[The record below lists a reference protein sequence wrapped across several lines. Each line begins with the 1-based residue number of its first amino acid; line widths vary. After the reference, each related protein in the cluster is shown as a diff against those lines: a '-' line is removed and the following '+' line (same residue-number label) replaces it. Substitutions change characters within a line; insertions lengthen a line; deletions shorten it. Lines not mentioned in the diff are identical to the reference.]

1 VLENETVRVGL
12 LIFSVGAGIALA
24 LLAYYPAEAPSTI
37 ISIVSSATASFAG
50 AYVSY
55 AVIARHL
62 LGTER
67 ERIDPAET
75 VCERYDETLQLLEP
89 TAMSSTVTGKPA
101 PRGNS
106 DRAPSTLPCVIEVL
120 DVTDILSA
128 EVTTDASTY
137 DFPPS
142 VASLLETRL
151 DDLQQQFEIEGKFN
165 ARKARLESIGNG
177 EVRVSET
184 SYFRSFCTNF
194 APDRA
199 GPNGGPTL
207 RESFDCEFVE
217 NGELVPLGSSP
228 FSDHLGGGGIVI
240 TTDGHARLG
249 VRSMDVTVGERKA
262 GHAFGGNFEY
272 QNLTAGATIGDE
284 LRREALEEING
295 LEPEDIHKVA
305 GLGVIRRVD
314 WLGKPDVH
322 SLVLIEE
329 KQDYAQSTAEFY
341 DDIVV
346 DLGIGDVSE
355 IDELFEPE
363 TAARCVRR
371 IRERVHGLDLSP
383 SVNYHVSL
391 ELWLRR
397 ALTVQSTS

>member
-120 DVTDILSA
+120 DATDILSA

-151 DDLQQQFEIEGKFN
+151 DDL
-165 ARKARLESIGNG
+165 
-177 EVRVSET
+177 
-184 SYFRSFCTNF
+184 
-194 APDRA
+194 
-199 GPNGGPTL
+199 
-207 RESFDCEFVE
+207 
-217 NGELVPLGSSP
+217 
-228 FSDHLGGGGIVI
+228 
-240 TTDGHARLG
+240 
-249 VRSMDVTVGERKA
+249 
-262 GHAFGGNFEY
+262 
-272 QNLTAGATIGDE
+272 
-284 LRREALEEING
+284 
-295 LEPEDIHKVA
+295 
-305 GLGVIRRVD
+305 
-314 WLGKPDVH
+314 
-322 SLVLIEE
+322 
-329 KQDYAQSTAEFY
+329 
-341 DDIVV
+341 
-346 DLGIGDVSE
+346 
-355 IDELFEPE
+355 
-363 TAARCVRR
+363 
-371 IRERVHGLDLSP
+371 
-383 SVNYHVSL
+383 
-391 ELWLRR
+391 
-397 ALTVQSTS
+397 